1 MSLFTLITVPFIL
14 WIAFDK
20 SPRFVNKLDT
30 ERRKSILPVEKDEK
44 EGDMKEL
51 GAEKAKEAR
60 EVNDN
65 QKNS

>member
-1 MSLFTLITVPFIL
+1 M
-14 WIAFDK
+14 
-20 SPRFVNKLDT
+20 NKLDT

-60 EVNDN
+60 ELNDN